1 MYNWAAN
8 AAGGAVEGRDGFNQ
22 IGLLIALG
30 GLHLPNAEGYERIY
44 PAMIRRQEF
53 RTDAAGA
60 GTFRGGSGVHYA
72 VDVTGDATYS
82 FRGEGLDTPSG
93 FGIQGGGTG
102 SAGTMHVQ
110 SADGTT
116 FTAPKYGVREFPP
129 ARLEASSPAGGGW
142 GDPKQRDPALVLR
155 DVRDEI
161 VSTEG
166 AREVYGVVI
175 TGDGRSVDMEATRA
189 LRG

>member
-1 MYNWAAN
+1 
-8 AAGGAVEGRDGFNQ
+8 
-22 IGLLIALG
+22 
-30 GLHLPNAEGYERIY
+30 
-44 PAMIRRQEF
+44 
-53 RTDAAGA
+53 
-60 GTFRGGSGVHYA
+60 
-72 VDVTGDATYS
+72 
-82 FRGEGLDTPSG
+82 
-93 FGIQGGGTG
+93 
-102 SAGTMHVQ
+102 MHVR

-161 VSTEG
+161 VSAEG

-175 TGDGRSVDMEATRA
+175 DGDGRSVDMEATRA